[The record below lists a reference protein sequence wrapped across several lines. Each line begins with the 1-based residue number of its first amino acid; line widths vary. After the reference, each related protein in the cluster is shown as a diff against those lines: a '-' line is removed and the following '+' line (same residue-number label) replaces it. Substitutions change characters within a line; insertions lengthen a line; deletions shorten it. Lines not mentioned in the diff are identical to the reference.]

1 MTATVYATGA
11 HVASVERHRLVGD
24 RDETGVV
31 SVAHA
36 VSRPVVDGLAA
47 SVCGTLVT
55 AIADMDWV
63 GARAVYRCQECQRIA
78 G

>member
-1 MTATVYATGA
+1 MTASVYVTGA
-11 HVASVERHRLVGD
+11 HVASVERHRPVGG

-31 SVAHA
+31 SMAHA

-55 AIADMDWV
+55 VIADMDWV
-63 GARAVYRCQECQRIA
+63 GARAVSRCHECRRIA

>member
-1 MTATVYATGA
+1 MTASGYVTGA
-11 HVASVERHRLVGD
+11 HVASVERHRLVLD
-24 RDETGVV
+24 RDGEGVV

-55 AIADMDWV
+55 AIADMDWR
-63 GARAVYRCQECQRIA
+63 GARAVSRCQECQRIA
-78 G
+78 D